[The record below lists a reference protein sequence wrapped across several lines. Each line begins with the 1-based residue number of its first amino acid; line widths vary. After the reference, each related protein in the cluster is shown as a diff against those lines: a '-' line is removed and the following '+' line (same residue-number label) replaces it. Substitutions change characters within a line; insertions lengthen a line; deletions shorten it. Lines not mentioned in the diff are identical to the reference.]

1 MDFTICYIE
10 VFDEDTNQWV
20 YVAKSNEPETI
31 NNWHNNLESFFD
43 GFNLSF
49 LFKII
54 ENKGQNTLLD
64 KYKGLP
70 LDCSETI
77 RKSYDFYFEEVTMC
91 HSASYVYLSEI
102 LRFNYNKSL
111 SLIEIA
117 KKDLKIFYPEIY
129 NTKRNEISYK
139 HWFGFKYFEELQL
152 IKNRFQKYQNCRIIY
167 FLFEIDID

>member
-10 VFDEDTNQWV
+10 VFDEDSNQWE
-20 YVAKSNEPETI
+20 YVTKTNEPETI

-43 GFNLSF
+43 EFNLSY
-49 LFKII
+49 LFKTI
-54 ENKGQNTLLD
+54 ENKGQNTLFD

-91 HSASYVYLSEI
+91 HSASYFYLSEI
-102 LRFNYNKSL
+102 FRFNYNKSFN
-111 SLIEIA
+111 LIEIA

-129 NTKRNEISYK
+129 KSKRKEISYK
-139 HWFGFKYFEELQL
+139 NWLGVKYFEELKL
-152 IKNRFQKYQNCRIIY
+152 IRNRFQKYHNGRIIY